1 MTTNSTI
8 NGSRI
13 TGNFSGITTPISTIT
28 LASDIAEAT
37 VITKA
42 AILLIDAVSTVLRA

>member
-8 NGSRI
+8 KGSRI
-13 TGNFSGITTPISTIT
+13 TGNFSGITTPTSTIT
-28 LASDIAEAT
+28 LTKEIAEAT

-42 AILLIDAVSTVLRA
+42 AILLIEAVSTVLRA